1 MATLRRAKNNLRKQK
16 KSSNAE
22 LDITSLLDVLVI
34 LIFFLIRSYN
44 TSGIDMSI
52 PAEITLPTSK
62 SETINNA
69 GVQIQV
75 SPDRIWVDSKEILNS
90 ESISKN
96 TYDQGG
102 KRIVPLYDELV
113 KKKEE
118 VKAIALQAQNAAD
131 FSGRANL
138 IIDKSLKY
146 SYVKKL
152 MYTCAE
158 AGFKEFKF
166 VVMSEEQ

>member
-16 KSSNAE
+16 KSSSAE

>member
-16 KSSNAE
+16 KSSSAE

-113 KKKEE
+113 
-118 VKAIALQAQNAAD
+118 
-131 FSGRANL
+131 
-138 IIDKSLKY
+138 
-146 SYVKKL
+146 
-152 MYTCAE
+152 
-158 AGFKEFKF
+158 
-166 VVMSEEQ
+166 

>member
-1 MATLRRAKNNLRKQK
+1 MATSRSIKSKLRKQK
-16 KSSNAE
+16 KGSTTE

-52 PAEITLPTSK
+52 PAEINLPVSK

-75 SPDRIWVDSKEILNS
+75 SPDKIWVDSKEILNS
-90 ESISKN
+90 ESITKN

-102 KRIVPLYDELV
+102 RRIIPLYDELV

-118 VKAIALQAQNAAD
+118 IKAIALQTKYAND